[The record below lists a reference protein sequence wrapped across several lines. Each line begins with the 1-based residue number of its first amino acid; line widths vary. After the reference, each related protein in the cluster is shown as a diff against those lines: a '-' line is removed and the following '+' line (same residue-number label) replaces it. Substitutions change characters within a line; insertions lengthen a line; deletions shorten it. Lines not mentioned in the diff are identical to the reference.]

1 MPACQVTMDYVVVV
15 MGKYLQMRVAHS
27 IFKEEPDRVTD
38 HFEEFNKDFY
48 KVCNAFKEVTDQD
61 FMAGQ
66 EVELVKPILNESKA
80 ELGLS
85 DNERVLLQQ
94 FLEMHDLQELLTIF
108 LKEGV
113 ALHDLLEMTDKDM
126 QDLGIKTYSLRK
138 RLLRVIEDEES
149 GENTTFEERP
159 LEESEDLSSRAGSS
173 TDETQRRLCLEEAQS
188 NSSRCFSKV

>member
-1 MPACQVTMDYVVVV
+1 MDYVVVV

-85 DNERVLLQQ
+85 DNERVSLQQ
-94 FLEMHDLQELLTIF
+94 FLEMHNLQELLTIF

-138 RLLRVIEDEES
+138 RLLRVIEGEES
-149 GENTTFEERP
+149 GENTATNSDERP

>member
-1 MPACQVTMDYVVVV
+1 MDYVVVV

-61 FMAGQ
+61 FKAGQ

-80 ELGLS
+80 DLGLS

-149 GENTTFEERP
+149 GENTATTSEERP

>member
-1 MPACQVTMDYVVVV
+1 MDYVVVV

>member
-1 MPACQVTMDYVVVV
+1 MDYVVVV

-61 FMAGQ
+61 FKAGQ

-138 RLLRVIEDEES
+138 RLLRVIEDKEA
-149 GENTTFEERP
+149 GENTATTSEERP

>member
-1 MPACQVTMDYVVVV
+1 MDYVVVV
-15 MGKYLQMRVAHS
+15 MGKYLQMLVAHS
-27 IFKEEPDRVTD
+27 FFKEEPDRVTD

-94 FLEMHDLQELLTIF
+94 FLEMHGLQELLTIF

-149 GENTTFEERP
+149 GENTATTSEERP

>member
-1 MPACQVTMDYVVVV
+1 MDYVVVV

-61 FMAGQ
+61 FKAGQ

-149 GENTTFEERP
+149 GENTATTSEERP

>member
-1 MPACQVTMDYVVVV
+1 MDYVVVV

-149 GENTTFEERP
+149 GENTATTSEERP

>member
-1 MPACQVTMDYVVVV
+1 MDYVVVV

-149 GENTTFEERP
+149 GENTATTSEERP

-188 NSSRCFSKV
+188 SSSRCFSKV